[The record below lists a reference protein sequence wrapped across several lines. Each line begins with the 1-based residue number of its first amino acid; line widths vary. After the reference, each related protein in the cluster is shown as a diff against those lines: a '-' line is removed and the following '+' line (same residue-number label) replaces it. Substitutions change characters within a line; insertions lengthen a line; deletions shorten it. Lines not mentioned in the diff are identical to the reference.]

1 MRLRRWWTTTAAVL
15 AMGGLPMAAGA
26 CAVCFG
32 QTDSPLGKGLHWG
45 VFALLMCIMATLV
58 AFGTFAVY
66 LVRRAS
72 AVEAEMA
79 LEGGTSPEVPRR
91 WRTDTGTDAGTDA
104 GADAGAKTGDL
115 S

>member
-1 MRLRRWWTTTAAVL
+1 MRRSWTTTAVVVVWV
-15 AMGGLPMAAGA
+15 AMGGLPMAAEA
-26 CAVCFG
+26 CSVCFG

-45 VFALLMCIMATLV
+45 VFALLMCIMGTLV

-66 LVRRAS
+66 LVRRAA

-79 LEGGTSPEVPRR
+79 LESGAATGVQRRSGGESGVESRVES
-91 WRTDTGTDAGTDA
+91 
-104 GADAGAKTGDL
+104 GDL